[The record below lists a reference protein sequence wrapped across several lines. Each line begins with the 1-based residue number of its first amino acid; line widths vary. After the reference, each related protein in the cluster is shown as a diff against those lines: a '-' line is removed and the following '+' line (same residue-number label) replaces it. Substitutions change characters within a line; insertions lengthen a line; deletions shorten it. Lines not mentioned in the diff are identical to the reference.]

1 MEFHFCSSSMHR
13 LGGSLKIF
21 ATVLLARIRSLSG
34 LFLILGGILF
44 AQLENWK
51 NDIK

>member
-13 LGGSLKIF
+13 LGGSLKKF